1 MQRKQKVH
9 VITMGCAKNLVDSEK
24 LMAQLSLNNIEIT
37 HDLEQAD
44 VAVINTCGF
53 IDAAKEESIEMIL
66 ANVQRKGTGK
76 LKRVYA
82 MGCLT
87 DRYMIELQKEIPEVD
102 KFFGSSNDLAG
113 ILAELGVQYKYEL
126 LGERVLTT
134 PPHYAFLKIS
144 EGCNNPCSFCAIP
157 IMRGKHV
164 SRAMEDIARE
174 AHGLVERGVKELVV
188 IGQDTTSYGVDVYG
202 ERRLPSLMEQLADLP
217 GIAWVRLMYAYPA
230 KFPRELLNV
239 IAGHPRICKYLD
251 MPVQHINEGVLKS
264 MRRGISSRTLRQLLD
279 EIREAI
285 PGVALRTTLIVGYP
299 TETTQAFDE
308 LLRFVEEVK
317 FERLGVFTYSREEG
331 TAAYPLGDPVPLKE
345 KERRKALVLT
355 LQKEISTAYNRTL
368 VGTTQRVL
376 VDGRDG
382 NVYVGRTE
390 RDAPEIDNAVLIAG
404 DNPLPVGELLDVAI
418 ERASEYDVF
427 GSPIMSHGRTR
438 DHHPSHPELRRTDRR
453 MY

>member
-1 MQRKQKVH
+1 MQSKQKVH

-24 LMAQLSLNNIEIT
+24 LMAQLRLNNIEIT
-37 HDLEQAD
+37 HDIEDAD

-66 ANVQRKGTGK
+66 ANVQRKGMGK
-76 LKRVYA
+76 LKKVYA
-82 MGCLT
+82 LGCLT
-87 DRYMIELQKEIPEVD
+87 DRYMIELKKEIPEVD
-102 KFFGSSNDLAG
+102 QFFGSSNNLAG
-113 ILAELGVQYKYEL
+113 VLAALGAEYKYEL

-144 EGCNNPCSFCAIP
+144 EGCDNPCSFCAIP

-164 SRAMEDIARE
+164 SRTVEDIVQE
-174 AHGLVERGVKELVV
+174 AKGLAERGVKELVV
-188 IGQDTTSYGVDVYG
+188 IGQDTTYYGLDVYG
-202 ERRLPSLMEQLADLP
+202 ERRLPALLEQLADLP

-230 KFPRELLNV
+230 TFPRELLKV
-239 IAGHPRICKYLD
+239 IAEHPHICKYLD
-251 MPVQHINEGVLKS
+251 MPVQHINDDVLKS
-264 MRRGISSRTLRQLLD
+264 MRRGITSRALRQLLD
-279 EIREAI
+279 ELREAI

-308 LLRFVEEVK
+308 LLRFVEEVT
-317 FERLGVFTYSREEG
+317 FERLGVFAYSREEG
-331 TAAYPLGDPVPLKE
+331 TTAYPLGDPVPLKE
-345 KERRKALVLT
+345 KERRKALVMT
-355 LQKEISTAYNRTL
+355 LQREISTAYNRTL

-404 DNPLPVGELLDVAI
+404 DNPLPVGEFLDVAI

-427 GSPIMSHGRTR
+427 GSPIMSHGHTR
-438 DHHPSHPELRRTDRR
+438 DHHP
-453 MY
+453 